1 MANPTLPSNSAP
13 RRARIPLLAATGSV
27 LAVLAF
33 VPALLQANSAQAIG
47 TAVDLGTAS
56 SFSVLG
62 GASVSNTGDS
72 ILSGDLGVAPGS
84 AISGFPPGIVL
95 GETRPLED
103 AAAAQSDAAIAY
115 NALTSQASDAPIAAD
130 LGGQTLVAGVYKAD
144 TSAGLTGTVTL
155 DAEGDPNA
163 VFIFQIG
170 STLTTA
176 PNSTVALVNGAQACN
191 VFWQVGSSATLDT
204 DTTFVGTIIA
214 LASVTVNT
222 DSTIAGR
229 AIARS
234 GSVTLDDNTFTPAL
248 CAPPT
253 ETEQPTVPPTETET
267 EQPTVPP
274 TETEQPTVPPTET
287 EEPTVPPTATEQPTV
302 PPTATE
308 QPTVPPT
315 ETEQP
320 TVPPTET
327 EQPTVP
333 PTETEQ
339 PTVPPTETEQPTVPP
354 TETEQPTVPPTETEQ
369 PTVPPTETE
378 QPTVPPTET
387 EQPTVPPTE
396 TEQPTVPPTET
407 EQPSASPTTTSSAS
421 PTATSSVAPGPVKT
435 TSPELA
441 TTGAADFN
449 PWMAF
454 GAGTLLLGGALSIL
468 ALRRKNTA

>member
-176 PNSTVALVNGAQACN
+176 PNSTVALVNGVQACN

-253 ETEQPTVPPTETET
+253 ETEQPTVPPTETE
-267 EQPTVPP
+267 QPTVPP

-287 EEPTVPPTATEQPTV
+287 EQPSVSPTE
-302 PPTATE
+302 TE

-407 EQPSASPTTTSSAS
+407 EQPTVPPTGTEQPTASPTTTSSSS
-421 PTATSSVAPGPVKT
+421 PTTTSSVAPGPVKT

-441 TTGAADFN
+441 TTGAANFN

-454 GAGTLLLGGALSIL
+454 GVGTLLLGGALSLL

>member
-103 AAAAQSDAAIAY
+103 AAAAQSDAAVAY

-229 AIARS
+229 AIART

-274 TETEQPTVPPTET
+274 TETETEQPTVPPTETEQPTVPPTETEQPTVPPTETEQPTVPPTET
-287 EEPTVPPTATEQPTV
+287 EE
-302 PPTATE
+302 
-308 QPTVPPT
+308 PTVPPT

-354 TETEQPTVPPTETEQ
+354 TETEQPT
-369 PTVPPTETE
+369 
-378 QPTVPPTET
+378 
-387 EQPTVPPTE
+387 
-396 TEQPTVPPTET
+396 
-407 EQPSASPTTTSSAS
+407 ASPTTTSSAS